1 MTLSVPRPAA
11 DEYSP
16 YYDTYISKVPTDS
29 DPALELTAQ
38 LESVPALLAGVTE
51 SRAGYRYA
59 PEKWSIKEVIGHL
72 SDSERV
78 FGYRMLRIARAD
90 TTPLP
95 GFDENEFMKKAGFDS
110 RTLKDLLAEFIAV
123 RASTLALVRSMDPEA
138 WERRGTANGK
148 TISTRALLYITPGHV
163 THHMG
168 TLRTRYGVEEMARAR
183 A

>member
-1 MTLSVPRPAA
+1 MTLTVPRPAA
-11 DEYSP
+11 EEYAP
-16 YYDTYISKVPTDS
+16 FYETYISKVPTDS

-78 FGYRMLRIARAD
+78 FSYRMLRIARAD

-95 GFDENEFMKKAGFDS
+95 GFDENEFMKTAGFDG
-110 RTLKDLLAEFIAV
+110 RTLRDVLAEFTAV
-123 RASTLALVRSMDPEA
+123 RASTLALVRSLDPDA
-138 WERRGTANGK
+138 WARRGTANGK
-148 TISTRALLYITPGHV
+148 TISARALLYIIPGHV
-163 THHMG
+163 NHHMG
-168 TLRTRYGVEEMARAR
+168 TLRTRYGVGQT
-183 A
+183 

>member
-1 MTLSVPRPAA
+1 MTLSVPRPGA

-16 YYDTYISKVPTDS
+16 FYESYISKVPTDS

-38 LESVPALLAGVTE
+38 LESVPSLLAGVDE

-78 FGYRMLRIARAD
+78 FSYRMLRVARAD

-95 GFDENEFMKKAGFDS
+95 GFDENEFMKRAGFDS
-110 RTLKDLLAEFIAV
+110 RTLKSILAEFIAV

-138 WERRGTANGK
+138 WERRGTASGK
-148 TISTRALLYITPGHV
+148 TISARALLYIIPGHV
-163 THHMG
+163 EHH
-168 TLRTRYGVEEMARAR
+168 LRVLRERYGVGQT
-183 A
+183 

>member
-1 MTLSVPRPAA
+1 MTLTVPRPAA

-16 YYDTYISKVPTDS
+16 FYETYISKVPTDG

-38 LESVPALLAGVTE
+38 LESVPALLAGVPE

-78 FGYRMLRIARAD
+78 FSYRMLRIARAD

-95 GFDENEFMKKAGFDS
+95 GFDENEFMKTAGFDG
-110 RTLKDLLAEFIAV
+110 RTLREVLAEFTAV
-123 RASTLALVRSMDPEA
+123 RASTLALVRSMEPEA
-138 WERRGTANGK
+138 WARRGTSNGK
-148 TISTRALLYITPGHV
+148 TISARALLYIIPGHV

-168 TLRTRYGVEEMARAR
+168 TLRTRYGVEPLAHARA
-183 A
+183 